1 MGGDILGLLKMQI
14 LTNALPTLLAPGQEG
29 PAMPRWFALARC
41 LVVEE
46 VVQEYAGGWKG
57 QKMLQV
63 DVLKLPSLGE
73 HHTLNFPAFSS
84 GIKEWFCSFSRKR
97 LRWNRTLG
105 GTQVVTMLFV
115 GRKNLTDLTRGK
127 STGLVD

>member
-1 MGGDILGLLKMQI
+1 M
-14 LTNALPTLLAPGQEG
+14 
-29 PAMPRWFALARC
+29 
-41 LVVEE
+41 
-46 VVQEYAGGWKG
+46 QEYAGGWKG
-57 QKMLQV
+57 KKMLQV
-63 DVLKLPSLGE
+63 DVLKLLSLGE

-97 LRWNRTLG
+97 PRWNRTLG